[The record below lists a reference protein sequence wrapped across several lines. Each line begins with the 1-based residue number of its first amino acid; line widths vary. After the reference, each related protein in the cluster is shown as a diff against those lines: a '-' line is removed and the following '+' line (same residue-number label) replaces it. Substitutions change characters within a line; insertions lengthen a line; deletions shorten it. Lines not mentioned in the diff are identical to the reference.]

1 VKATTHNET
10 TQQPEDAAQR
20 RGERALEAERA
31 AVGHRYERLDQLRQE
46 KADQLRK
53 VRSTGAI
60 GSRQNQSER
69 DSFATLYEDRLA
81 QLDAVESRLV
91 FGRLDLSDQDQ
102 EPRYIGRIGLTE
114 EDQTRLLVDWR
125 APESASFYQ
134 ATAFDPQG
142 VARRR
147 HLSLD
152 GREVVG
158 IEDDVLDPDHAQA
171 EGVAHGDGALLS
183 ALKARRTGF
192 MGDIVATI
200 QAEQDRIIRAPMPGV
215 LVVQGGPGT
224 GKTAVAL
231 HRAAFLL
238 YDQRERLQHSG
249 VLIVG
254 PSRTF
259 LHYIERVL
267 PSLGETGVV
276 MASPGRLWPGLD
288 AAADTDREAARVKGD
303 LRMAQVI
310 KAAVAQRQRTLTK
323 PRTVVVEG
331 TKLTLS
337 PEQVS
342 KARERARAG
351 HKPHNQA
358 RETFVR
364 ILVAELADQLERYL
378 NDHGGA
384 ENEADRSY
392 LVEEVRTSRD
402 VRVALN
408 LCWMPMTPER
418 LLTGL
423 YTDAGIRQAVMRG
436 FSQAERDALARPAE
450 AAFTEADVPLL
461 DEAAEWLGELDLS
474 AGRSAAAAEARRK
487 RDLDNAE
494 AAVRNVHA
502 QLAEEGIEGFVS
514 AESLAEYVD
523 QDQERMTAAL
533 AAGNDRTWTYGH
545 VVVDEAQELSPM
557 QWRLLMRRCPVKSF
571 TIVGDTAQADAPA
584 APGSWEAALAPVVED
599 RFTLAELT
607 VNYRTPRQVVE
618 LAERVALDAGL
629 TYSPAT
635 AVRDA
640 DEDPVLASVAD
651 PGDLPR
657 AVVDQVGASLTA
669 VPGGLT
675 AVVTAAAGV
684 PALRDAVAQAY
695 PDRIGTG
702 AGDVAAGRDVLVLSA
717 REAKGLEFD
726 SVIVADPGAIVDE
739 SDGGVGNLFVALTRT
754 TQRLAVLS
762 VGGAAPAALL
772 DNLGR

>member
-1 VKATTHNET
+1 MPTKAET
-10 TQQPEDAAQR
+10 NAQH
-20 RGERALEAERA
+20 ALEAERR
-31 AVGHRYERLDQLRQE
+31 AVGHRYARLDQLREE
-46 KADQLRK
+46 KTEQLKK
-53 VRSTGAI
+53 VRSSGAI

-81 QLDAVESRLV
+81 QLNAVESRLV
-91 FGRLDLSDQDQ
+91 FGRLDLDSDTE

-125 APESASFYQ
+125 APEAASFYQ

-142 VARRR
+142 VVRRR
-147 HLSLD
+147 HLSLQ
-152 GREVVG
+152 GREVVS
-158 IEDDVLDPDHAQA
+158 IEDDVLDPDKAEA
-171 EGVAHGDGALLS
+171 EGAAQGDGALLS

-238 YDQRERLQHSG
+238 YDQRERLRHSG

-259 LHYIERVL
+259 LNYIERVL

-276 MASPGRLWPGLD
+276 MASPGQLWPGLD
-288 AAADTDREAARVKGD
+288 AGEDTDREAARIKGD
-303 LRMAQVI
+303 LRMVEVV
-310 KAAVAQRQRTLTK
+310 KAAVAQRQRTLSK

-331 TKLTLS
+331 TRLTLS
-337 PEQVS
+337 PQQV
-342 KARERARAG
+342 ARARDRARAG

-358 RETFVR
+358 RETFVK
-364 ILVAELADQLERYL
+364 ILVKELADQLERFL
-378 NDHGGA
+378 NEHGGS

-392 LVEEVRTSRD
+392 LVEEVRTSQD

-408 LCWMPMTPER
+408 LCWMPMTPEG

-423 YTDAGIRQAVMRG
+423 YTKPGIRDAVMPG
-436 FSQAERDALARPAE
+436 FTQEERDALARDEDAP
-450 AAFTEADVPLL
+450 FTESDVPLL
-461 DEAAEWLGELDLS
+461 DEAAELLGELDHS
-474 AGRSAAAAEARRK
+474 AGRAAAAAEARRQ

-502 QLAEEGIEGFVS
+502 QLSEEGIDGFVS
-514 AESLAEYVD
+514 AEALAAYNDTEH
-523 QDQERMTAAL
+523 ERMTAAL
-533 AAGNDRTWTYGH
+533 AAGTDRTWTYGH

-557 QWRLLMRRCPVKSF
+557 QWRVLMRRCPVKSF

-584 APGSWEAALAPVVED
+584 APGSWEAALEPFVQD
-599 RFTLAELT
+599 RFELAELT

-618 LAERVALDAGL
+618 LAERVAMDAGL
-629 TYSPAT
+629 TYSPAR

-640 DEDPVLASVAD
+640 ERDPILASVD
-651 PGDLPR
+651 SEESLPD
-657 AVVDQVGASLTA
+657 AVVREVGASLA
-669 VPGGLT
+669 SVPGGLT
-675 AVVTAAAGV
+675 AVVTAADRV
-684 PALRDAVAQAY
+684 TALRAAVGAEF
-695 PDRIGTG
+695 PERLGHG
-702 AGDVAAGRDVLVLSA
+702 AGDVASGRDVLVLSA

-726 SVIVADPGAIVDE
+726 AVIVADPGAVVRE
-739 SDGGVGNLFVALTRT
+739 SQGGVGNLFVALTRT

-762 VGGAAPAALL
+762 VGRDAPAALL
-772 DNLGR
+772 DNLGQ